1 MSIDIATIAKSAPI
15 INIATRNNV
24 ATETIK
30 NAAALSS
37 PLKNADDKATEVS
50 PEALQSAIK
59 QGNAFF
65 QAEQRDLQINVD
77 DSTKRVVV
85 KVIDRSSGELIRQ
98 MPTKEVLDFVKAL
111 QQQANGNSGLLIKNS
126 A

>member
-1 MSIDIATIAKSAPI
+1 MSIDIATIAKSAPV
-15 INIATRNNV
+15 INIATRNSV
-24 ATETIK
+24 STETTK
-30 NAAALSS
+30 NTHALS
-37 PLKNADDKATEVS
+37 DDKVTEVS
-50 PEALQSAIK
+50 PEALQSAVK

>member
-1 MSIDIATIAKSAPI
+1 MSIDIATITKSAPV
-15 INIATRNNV
+15 INIATRNS
-24 ATETIK
+24 APTETTK
-30 NAAALSS
+30 NIHALSDHA
-37 PLKNADDKATEVS
+37 PPDDKATEVS
-50 PEALQSAIK
+50 PEALQSAVK